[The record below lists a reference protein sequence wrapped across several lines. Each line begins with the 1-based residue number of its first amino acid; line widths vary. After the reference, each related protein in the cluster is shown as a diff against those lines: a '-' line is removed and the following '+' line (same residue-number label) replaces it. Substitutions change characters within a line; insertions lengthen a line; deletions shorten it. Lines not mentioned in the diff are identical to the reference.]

1 MKLKPYVEAKDGD
14 GRPDEDIADEYWRNH
29 LARNDSIIV
38 DICQVSSDS
47 LGIAK
52 FLCCFL
58 LIDIKFCLVLGNF
71 LLRNFGLA
79 MSCVL

>member
-14 GRPDEDIADEYWRNH
+14 GRSDEDIADEYWRNH

-38 DICQVSSDS
+38 DICQVSSTS

-52 FLCCFL
+52 LLCYFL
-58 LIDIKFCLVLGNF
+58 LIDIKLRLVLGNV
-71 LLRNFGLA
+71 LLRHFGLA
-79 MSCVL
+79 MSCVF